1 MWHQYLLLVPLPF
14 IYKFFKTGRLLP
26 AHTMRSLFSV
36 FDATIKDHWD
46 VSAQWRS
53 TEILLQWNLQPHNF
67 SHHKPGRNCRA
78 RGVSVSAYLQVP
90 VSELW
95 HPRNTIQDIMCT
107 PQAGTAI
114 FRTHVASLRCLFVRG
129 TAHTSLIL
137 AIHSFLL
144 EVKCCIIYTT
154 SLVACILFESWCCA
168 DVLREIGETEK
179 QQLCSHY
186 YLFSQESNKSEETSN
201 WMEHCER
208 RDDTTR
214 DCITS
219 QRSHIRTFQWLSNFF
234 ISSVNSC
241 WARATSFHLAAS
253 HFFLEVRGQI
263 LPVPHCSTMRSN
275 CSKPL
280 WHYAALCWASQTLL
294 LSPGTNDVS
303 VFHWLPFY

>member
-1 MWHQYLLLVPLPF
+1 MLPLRITGMWVRNEEAL
-14 IYKFFKTGRLLP
+14 KFCYNGICSLITSV
-26 AHTMRSLFSV
+26 TRS
-36 FDATIKDHWD
+36 
-46 VSAQWRS
+46 Q
-53 TEILLQWNLQPHNF
+53 
-67 SHHKPGRNCRA
+67 G
-78 RGVSVSAYLQVP
+78 
-90 VSELW
+90 
-95 HPRNTIQDIMCT
+95 
-107 PQAGTAI
+107 GTAGLGEFLSVLI
-114 FRTHVASLRCLFVRG
+114 SGCLCQSSDIPATPYKTPCALLRLALLSLGLTLPLSGACLSEVQLTHHCSLQFLP
-129 TAHTSLIL
+129 
-137 AIHSFLL
+137 SFLL

-168 DVLREIGETEK
+168 DFLRDIEETEK
-179 QQLCSHY
+179 QQLCSHD

-208 RDDTTR
+208 RDDTAR

>member
-67 SHHKPGRNCRA
+67 SHHKPGRNRRA
-78 RGVSVSAYLQVP
+78 QGVFVSAYLRVP

-95 HPRNTIQDIMCT
+95 HPRNAIQDTVCT
-107 PQAGTAI
+107 LQAGTAI

-179 QQLCSHY
+179 QLLCSHY

-208 RDDTTR
+208 RHR
-214 DCITS
+214 
-219 QRSHIRTFQWLSNFF
+219 
-234 ISSVNSC
+234 
-241 WARATSFHLAAS
+241 
-253 HFFLEVRGQI
+253 
-263 LPVPHCSTMRSN
+263 
-275 CSKPL
+275 
-280 WHYAALCWASQTLL
+280 
-294 LSPGTNDVS
+294 
-303 VFHWLPFY
+303 